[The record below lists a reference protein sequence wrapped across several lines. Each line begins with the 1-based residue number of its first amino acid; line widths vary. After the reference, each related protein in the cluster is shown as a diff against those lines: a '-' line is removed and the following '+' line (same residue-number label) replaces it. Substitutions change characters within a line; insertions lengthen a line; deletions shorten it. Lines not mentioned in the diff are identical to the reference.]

1 MSGKPAATV
10 GSMHICPMCSGIVP
24 HVGGPVIGPGSP
36 NVLINGKPAVTIG
49 DMCTCAGPPD
59 TIVQGNPTVLING
72 KPIAC
77 MGDMTAHGGVI
88 ISGESTV
95 IIGSN
100 SSSAPTQISPVK
112 RIPFPEIRVRDK
124 MGAFVTGNG
133 KTLKEAKENIE
144 SLKNSPQNEVSIAD
158 MFWKKDEETIN
169 ETNVA
174 KKVMLTAS
182 ITGIDEGE
190 YIPFRIY
197 EKDEDGE
204 DDYVDSVLALV
215 ENGTA
220 TAEWK
225 VKYVEDTDDVES
237 AKELQEKQ
245 YTLPE
250 FVFKFYGATDNVEES
265 NLLQVVD
272 FVEVTLIDEETGE
285 PLANCDYTLIL
296 TDGELREGTLD
307 ENGYAKI
314 ENVSPLNNNPIV
326 VMKDDQMLT
335 IK

>member
-1 MSGKPAATV
+1 MAKKQVATL
-10 GSMHICPMCSGIVP
+10 GSMHVCPLCSGTVP
-24 HVGGPVIGPGSP
+24 HIGGPVSGCSTAG
-36 NVLINGKPAVTIG
+36 VTINGQPVAVVG
-49 DMCTCAGPPD
+49 DTCTCSGPPD
-59 TIVQGNPTVLING
+59 TIAQGCSGVLVNG
-72 KPIAC
+72 KPIAIV
-77 MGDMTAHGGVI
+77 GSMTAHGGQIVQGSPGVF
-88 ISGESTV
+88 ISSNKPESTST
-95 IIGSN
+95 I
-100 SSSAPTQISPVK
+100 PV
-112 RIPFPEIRVRDK
+112 RDIPFPNIRIVDNI
-124 MGAFVTGNG
+124 GAAITGNS
-133 KTLKEAKENIE
+133 KAHQQAKENIE

-158 MFWKKDEETIN
+158 MFWKKDEETIK